1 MDRLFVKPLPYAP
14 DSAALFNRI
23 AGLQGAVFL
32 DSGRPRSTRGRFD
45 VLAALPRLRI
55 SSRGGVTEVRG
66 AGETRVYK
74 DRDPFAVVRDCLEP
88 LAVFEA
94 YPFLTGAIGYFA
106 YDLGRRIE
114 TLPEI
119 AADKEHL
126 PELMLGI
133 YDWAVVV
140 DHAARQTTLLG
151 LRGVQI
157 DDNTFEGVRA
167 MLEGGDAGRAAHAFK
182 TRSAVRAN
190 MSKREY
196 LEKFARIQR
205 YIRDGDCYQVNFAQ
219 KFSVAVEGDLWAAY
233 RRLREINPAPFSA
246 YLDFDDFQVLSF
258 SPERFLHTRA
268 GRVESK
274 PIKGTRPRRADPAA
288 DRAEIKALRNSAKD
302 RAENLMIVD
311 LLRNDMSKSCRAG
324 SIKVSQLFDV
334 ESFVN
339 VHHLVSTIEGD
350 LEEDKDVFDLLR
362 GCFPGGS
369 ITGAPKLRAM
379 EIIEELEP
387 HRRGVY
393 CGAIGYISRHGDMD
407 LNIAIRTAVH
417 RDGRLSFFAGGGLVA
432 DSDGESEYQET
443 LDKVSPMFEL
453 FGAPAGGA
461 KAAGSG

>member
-1 MDRLFVKPLPYAP
+1 MDRLFIQSLPYAP
-14 DSAALFNRI
+14 DSAELFNRI

-32 DSGRPRSTRGRFD
+32 DSGRPRSARGRFD
-45 VLAALPRLRI
+45 VLAALPRTWI

-66 AGETRVYK
+66 AGEVRVYE
-74 DRDPFAVVRDCLEP
+74 DLDPFAVVRGCLEP
-88 LAVFEA
+88 LEMFEA

-106 YDLGRRIE
+106 YDLGRRLE

-119 AADKEHL
+119 AADEERL

-140 DHAARQTTLLG
+140 DHDARQTALLG
-151 LRGVQI
+151 LRGVQL

-167 MLEGGDAGRAAHAFK
+167 MLEGGGGGRTARSFT
-182 TRSAVRAN
+182 TRDAVRAN

-196 LEKFARIQR
+196 LEKFERIQR

-219 KFSVAVEGDLWAAY
+219 KFSVAVAGDLWSAY
-233 RRLREINPAPFSA
+233 RRLRAINPAPFSA
-246 YLDFDDFQVLSF
+246 YLDFGDFQVLSF
-258 SPERFLHTRA
+258 SPERFLHARA
-268 GRVESK
+268 GHVESK
-274 PIKGTRPRRADPAA
+274 PIKGTRPRRADP
-288 DRAEIKALRNSAKD
+288 DDDLAEIEALSNSAKD

-311 LLRNDMSKSCRAG
+311 LLRNDLSKNCRPG
-324 SIKVSQLFDV
+324 SIKVSHLFDI
-334 ESFVN
+334 ESFAN
-339 VHHLVSTIEGD
+339 VHHLVSTVEGD
-350 LEEDKDVFDLLR
+350 LEEGKDAFDLLT

-417 RDGRLSFFAGGGLVA
+417 RAGRLSFFAGGGLVA
-432 DSDGESEYQET
+432 DSDGESEYQESM
-443 LDKVSPMFEL
+443 DKVSPMFDL
-453 FGAPAGGA
+453 FGAAPRETD
-461 KAAGSG
+461 SG

>member
-1 MDRLFVKPLPYAP
+1 MDRLFVKPLPYTP
-14 DSAALFNRI
+14 DSAELFDCI
-23 AGLQGAVFL
+23 TGLRGAVFL
-32 DSGRPRSTRGRFD
+32 DSGRPRNERGRFD
-45 VLAALPRLRI
+45 VLAALPRTWI
-55 SSRGGVTEVRG
+55 SSRDGVTEVCDA
-66 AGETRVYK
+66 AGVRVER
-74 DRDPFAVVRDCLEP
+74 DEDPFEVVRRCIEP
-88 LAVFEA
+88 LEVFEN
-94 YPFLTGAIGYFA
+94 YPFLTGAIGYFG

-119 AADKEHL
+119 AADEECL

-140 DHAARQTTLLG
+140 DHDARQANLLG
-151 LRGVQI
+151 LRGVRT
-157 DDNTFEGVRA
+157 DDKVFERVGA
-167 MLEGGDAGRAAHAFK
+167 MLEAGGGQAARAFR
-182 TRSAVRAN
+182 TRGAVRMN

-196 LEKFARIQR
+196 LEKFERVRR
-205 YIRDGDCYQVNFAQ
+205 YIRNGDCYQVNLSL
-219 KFSVAVEGDLWAAY
+219 KFSVAVEGDLWSAY

-246 YLDFDDFQVLSF
+246 YLDFGDFQVLSF
-258 SPERFLHTRA
+258 SPERFLHARA
-268 GRVESK
+268 GHVESR
-274 PIKGTRPRRADPAA
+274 PIKGTRPRRADPGE
-288 DRAEIKALRNSAKD
+288 DLAEIENLRNSGKD

-311 LLRNDMSKSCRAG
+311 LLRNDMSKSCRTG
-324 SIKVSQLFDV
+324 SIKVSHLFDV
-334 ESFVN
+334 ESFAN

-350 LEEDKDVFDLLR
+350 LEEGKDVLDLLK

-369 ITGAPKLRAM
+369 ITGAPKLRSM

-432 DSDGESEYQET
+432 DSEGESEYQES

-453 FGAPAGGA
+453 FGALPGGN
-461 KAAGSG
+461 ST